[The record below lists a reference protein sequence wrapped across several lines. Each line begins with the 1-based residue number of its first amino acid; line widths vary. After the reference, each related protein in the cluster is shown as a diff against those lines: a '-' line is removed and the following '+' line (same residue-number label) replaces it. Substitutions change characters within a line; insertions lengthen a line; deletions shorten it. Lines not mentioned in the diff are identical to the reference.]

1 MNGGKR
7 YYGKY
12 RATVVNNADPMQEGR
27 IQVMVPAVSNVALSS
42 WATPCVPI
50 GGLQAGVFVLPQPY
64 SAVWVEFE
72 QGDPDR
78 PIWVGGFWGS
88 AAEIPAMGL
97 AGAPPMPNM
106 VLQTAGQNNITIFGP
121 PGAGI
126 VLSAGPVGVPSSPA
140 LTINQ
145 AGILLTNGVASIAL
159 AGAVVDINKGAL
171 TVT

>member
-1 MNGGKR
+1 MSEGKR

-12 RATVVNNADPMQEGR
+12 RATVINNADPLQEGR

-42 WATPCVPI
+42 WAMPCVPI
-50 GGLQAGVFVLPQPY
+50 GGLQAGVFVLPQQL
-64 SAVWVEFE
+64 SSVWVEFE

-88 AAEIPAMGL
+88 AAEVPVMGL
-97 AGAPPMPNM
+97 AGAPPMPNL
-106 VLQTAGQNNITIFGP
+106 VLQTAGNNNITIFGA

-126 VLSAGPVGVPSSPA
+126 VVSAGPVGVPTSPA
-140 LTINQ
+140 LVISQ

-159 AGAVVDINKGAL
+159 VQGMVDINKGAL
-171 TVT
+171 TIT